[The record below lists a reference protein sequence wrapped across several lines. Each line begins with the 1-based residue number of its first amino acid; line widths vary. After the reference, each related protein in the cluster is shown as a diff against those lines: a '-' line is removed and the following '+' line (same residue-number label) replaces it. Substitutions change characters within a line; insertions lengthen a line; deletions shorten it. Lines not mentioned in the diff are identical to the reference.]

1 MKLSVIVP
9 VFNEVRFIDE
19 VLARVSAVNLGG
31 VGKEVIVVD
40 DFSADGTREKLLK
53 LKDGSV
59 KVFFHEKNRGKGAA
73 LKTGMQHA
81 SGDIIIFQ
89 DADLEY
95 SPDDYPALIKPIV
108 DGIADAVYGSRF
120 MGVRLHIFGSS
131 KTMLPLHYI
140 GNRFIIFFM
149 NLLFGSGLSDM
160 ETCYTVF
167 RSSLIK
173 GIPLRSDNFDITA
186 EITAKILRRRIR
198 IHEVPIHYHARSYSD
213 GKKISWKDGVR
224 AVLTLLRYRFSD

>member
-120 MGVRLHIFGSS
+120 
-131 KTMLPLHYI
+131 
-140 GNRFIIFFM
+140 
-149 NLLFGSGLSDM
+149 
-160 ETCYTVF
+160 CC
-167 RSSLIK
+167 
-173 GIPLRSDNFDITA
+173 
-186 EITAKILRRRIR
+186 
-198 IHEVPIHYHARSYSD
+198 
-213 GKKISWKDGVR
+213 
-224 AVLTLLRYRFSD
+224 